1 MKGLLRTSEQY
12 TYDTPTQENHMT
24 IKSGVLT
31 IKTNIG
37 FTYTIDYKQD
47 TSSWAVLE
55 QGIRFESLQEALDW
69 IESHE
74 KALVANHEAMYQD

>member
-1 MKGLLRTSEQY
+1 
-12 TYDTPTQENHMT
+12 MT

-74 KALVANHEAMYQD
+74 KALVANHEAMSIDCSQCEAKEGDEDSFSNLGV